1 MTAQFFIALKE
12 SGIAIYPDDQPDA
25 LAQIHLI
32 TDYAFDSN
40 VQCALRV
47 IDSKDFAPTEDPLH
61 NLVFQLKFFDKT
73 ENPENAEITT
83 VQGRLFTGGGLDALE
98 EQYASDMGHIMSK
111 IDFYSTVPMGLAFFK
126 EITSSY
132 DAGKSSQIIDILKRN
147 RVFNELGSYRS
158 QQVLLTV
165 PASLPDTALTVDAIK
180 SILMKMEILP
190 NYFGLTNATDLTLI
204 EALGQVVDKFNNHCF
219 IDVGKLSDWRQ
230 VVGLI
235 NGINMNDHRF
245 RFLWSPNES
254 RASNARNILSR
265 PKWRPCVGDYLAKHL
280 LRNAN
285 VNVNGIPPLNIP
297 IGGYDF
303 PVSFTSMQQMP
314 EVNLSEEAQNAL
326 AKAKVIVVLNE
337 RFASSTRW
345 IYGDVL
351 TMRNSKNG
359 ALRLANAAEIE
370 TYTANLII
378 AVIKRYLL
386 TDMTYFLQNTYAE
399 CERLLNFCVAAGLLV
414 PSSELAG
421 RYYDLQIAP
430 RADKPFE
437 AVDVS
442 FVRRPVGAVRQ
453 AYLKT
458 TITR

>member
-1 MTAQFFIALKE
+1 MTTQFFIALKA
-12 SGIAIYPDDQPDA
+12 SGINIYPSEQADA
-25 LAQIHLI
+25 LAQIHLV

-47 IDSKDFAPTEDPLH
+47 IDSKDFAPAEDPLH
-61 NLVFQLKFFDKT
+61 NLVFQLKLIDKT
-73 ENPENAEITT
+73 EDPENAEITT

-98 EQYASDMGHIMSK
+98 EQYGNDMSYIISK

-126 EITSSY
+126 QITSSY
-132 DAGKSSQIIDILKRN
+132 DASQTSQIIDILKRN

-158 QQVLLTV
+158 QELRLPV
-165 PASLPDTALTVDAIK
+165 PASLPDTTLTVDAIK
-180 SILMKMEILP
+180 SILMKMDILP
-190 NYFGLTNATDLTLI
+190 TYFALSNATDLTLI
-204 EALGQVVDKFNNHCF
+204 EAMGQVVDKFNNHCF
-219 IDVGKLSDWRQ
+219 VDLGKITDWRQ
-230 VVGLI
+230 VVGLL
-235 NGINMNDHRF
+235 NGIKMNDHRF
-245 RFLWSPNES
+245 RFVWSPNES
-254 RASNARNILSR
+254 RVSNARNILSR

-285 VNVNGIPPLNIP
+285 VDVNGIPPLNIP

-303 PVSFTSMQQMP
+303 PISFASMQQMP
-314 EVNLSEEAQNAL
+314 EVDLSEEAQNAL
-326 AKAKVIVVLNE
+326 ALAKVIVVLNE
-337 RFASSTRW
+337 RFGSSTRW

-359 ALRLANAAEIE
+359 VLRLANAAEIE
-370 TYTANLII
+370 TFTANLII

-386 TDMTYFLQNTYAE
+386 TDMTNFLEKTYAE
-399 CERLLNFCVAAGLLV
+399 CERLLNFCVAAGLLT

-458 TITR
+458 TVTR